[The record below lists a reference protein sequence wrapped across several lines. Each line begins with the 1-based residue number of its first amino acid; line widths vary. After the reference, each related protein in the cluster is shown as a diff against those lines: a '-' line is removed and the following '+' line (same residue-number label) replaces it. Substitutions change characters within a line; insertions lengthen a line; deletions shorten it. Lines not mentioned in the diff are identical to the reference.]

1 MRLLNLKNFLSG
13 WCVGLFRPN
22 LLERDNIE
30 VAIKKYSKG
39 TKELKHHH
47 KLATE
52 FTIIVSGKVRM
63 NGIEFFE
70 DDIIIVEPGESVEFE
85 AVTDAK
91 TCCIKSVS
99 VKGDKYLD

>member
-1 MRLLNLKNFLSG
+1 MRLASLNTMKMG
-13 WCVGLFRPN
+13 WCVGLFVPN

-30 VAIKKYSKG
+30 VAIKKYRQGDKDQ
-39 TKELKHHH
+39 KHHH

-52 FTIIVSGKVRM
+52 YTIVVSGKIRM